1 MSVDMYVSSSQ
12 SQASSVSSMCKTQK
26 EGYQELQKAITDF
39 VVASPFLT
47 GKAYDSAK
55 AYFNT
60 VLYPLAQGGILLS
73 EAVEQAV
80 KKFPEEYISQV
91 DSGDLKQSELEENI
105 RKADQLLS
113 QAENIRRELHSSKTP
128 DATKAF
134 QLLGNAALIG
144 MYSATKQKLEEQLQ
158 KLLAFNGSSPSIFSE
173 IASLQQAVNQGLAQA
188 NTAWNGATGTFI
200 VPKNLSWKNTI
211 SAKWAEYE
219 ERHADNLEVK
229 KVTLQNGETFYEVY
243 RNGKLDKDATNE
255 LAVEIAKDD
264 LKSLKSFLAGA
275 SYQVLENNGVKAL
288 LDGLFGERDVKDS
301 LQQHKGYNEGVFVG
315 NLLGVFQAGAEYVGG
330 AMWLFGG
337 TAGSLVTA
345 PATGGASLGT
355 IPAVGANT
363 LAVWAHGTAV
373 GGMSVQNIMSGDNYN
388 HKAKSVENMD
398 EFFDTDFGSK
408 LKNNVSKTKKRVD
421 GQNVYKVD
429 KNMPE
434 YGLKKNDQLYLDGMH
449 KDHLE
454 VFGKHGDAKTVLNLD
469 GSKNMDKAIKANGR
483 VLK

>member
-1 MSVDMYVSSSQ
+1 MLICMFHRLKVKLLACLQCVRH
-12 SQASSVSSMCKTQK
+12 KQK
-26 EGYQELQKAITDF
+26 GIKNYKKAITDF
-39 VVASPFLT
+39 VVGSPFLT

-158 KLLAFNGSSPSIFSE
+158 KLLAFNGSSSSIFSE

-345 PATGGASLGT
+345 PATGGASLGA

-363 LAVWAHGTAV
+363 LGVWAHATAV
-373 GGMSVQNIMSGDNYN
+373 GGMSVQNIMSGDNYSN
-388 HKAKSVENMD
+388 FEV
-398 EFFDTDFGSK
+398 
-408 LKNNVSKTKKRVD
+408 KNTYNGIKDAPQYPEGFTGVKNGTKKVKVNNGSILDGLRRVEA
-421 GQNVYKVD
+421 GEWKKVYKNGYD
-429 KNMPE
+429 KS
-434 YGLKKNDQLYLDGMH
+434 
-449 KDHLE
+449 
-454 VFGKHGDAKTVLNLD
+454 GKRISIHYFE
-469 GSKNMDKAIKANGR
+469 SKSGR
-483 VLK
+483 VFNVKVKGKWSTGW